1 MRTEQA
7 AAAAWTRQKKKP
19 TKVGNSRH
27 HGYGKTNWEL
37 LVLTASGRRGICKM
51 RLVRADGHLGGPAHV
66 SLFCVFYVILF
77 THGQER
83 LCDLP
88 KPHLVTCARPI
99 YPSLFFMPLIASRH
113 DRWHRLL
120 PDCRHFMHSRTL
132 YRNSQGRSP
141 CREAMYRAQSRDKA
155 GVWHIYLRDGEQ
167 GVQFRPTQGRQGGS
181 GRETGR

>member
-7 AAAAWTRQKKKP
+7 AAAAWTRQKKRLRSAFRDTMATVKQ
-19 TKVGNSRH
+19 TGNFWSWQRLEDVEYARCASYAQT
-27 HGYGKTNWEL
+27 GTWAGR
-37 LVLTASGRRGICKM
+37 LTFCFFVCPMSFC
-51 RLVRADGHLGGPAHV
+51 
-66 SLFCVFYVILF
+66 SLMDKKDYVICQSRTWLRVLGRY
-77 THGQER
+77 TR
-83 LCDLP
+83 
-88 KPHLVTCARPI
+88 A
-99 YPSLFFMPLIASRH
+99 LFFMPLIASRH

-120 PDCRHFMHSRTL
+120 PDCRYFMHSRTL